1 MSGRVS
7 IGADRIHGRAGRAAA
22 GALLAV
28 SIASASAAAAGV
40 YTRVERFPIADELTG
55 IPVKETLIIST
66 IQGRVVNTR
75 VRLNFQTV
83 GGYDA
88 SLWSAG
94 LFQSSR
100 GVGFSG
106 ASLGWF
112 GQGSFSAEF
121 DSPDLN
127 GEIEFFGSPFA
138 TWFMS
143 RSSGLPGG
151 LGVVGVFTDSSFD
164 VEYIPDCP
172 ADLDGDGFVGLGD
185 VASIIGAWG
194 DDSPR
199 ALQDLDVDGQVGLGD
214 LAVVIGAWG
223 FECPCPNCR

>member
-1 MSGRVS
+1 MRIFSIDRGFWRVAAVVFGSGAWAS
-7 IGADRIHGRAGRAAA
+7 P
-22 GALLAV
+22 ALAQ
-28 SIASASAAAAGV
+28 
-40 YTRVERFPIADELTG
+40 YTRVERFPIADELSG

-88 SLWSAG
+88 SLFAVG
-94 LFQSSR
+94 LFQGSR
-100 GVGFSG
+100 GVGVSG
-106 ASLGWF
+106 SSLGWF
-112 GQGSFSAEF
+112 GPGSFTAEF

-127 GEIEFFGSPFA
+127 GEIDFAGNPFA
-138 TWFMS
+138 TWFMV

-151 LGVVGVFTDSSFD
+151 PGVVGVFSGSSFD

-172 ADLDGDGFVGLGD
+172 ADLDNDGSVGLGD

-214 LAVVIGAWG
+214 LAAVINAWG